1 MIKTIT
7 DRQTATLSSLLS
19 ILARYL
25 VWLKDRNACWEANRK
40 LAYSTLREYEGE
52 KEWHKEDEDLWRGRI
67 TYNEAMCVVEV
78 LIENLIEALERN
90 PFPGQRKR
98 LLPTATELFPD
109 AEVSFESKV
118 SVRGERLWRRVF
130 TDGGISCEVDKIRF
144 PDDAE
149 VDVAEIERKLL
160 QLVGEEGYLRA
171 SEVALVLN
179 TGENSK
185 IYKVTKKELVGRG
198 WTWKGKKVGGVVS
211 KVVYP
216 PPKR

>member
-1 MIKTIT
+1 MTKTT
-7 DRQTATLSSLLS
+7 TGRQTATLSSLLS

-25 VWLKDRNACWEANRK
+25 VWLKDRNACWGANRS

-78 LIENLIEALERN
+78 LIEGLIEALKRN

-98 LLPTATELFPD
+98 LLPVATELFPD
-109 AEVSFESKV
+109 AEVTFEPKV
-118 SVRGERLWRRVF
+118 AVRGEKLWRKVF
-130 TDGGISCEVDKIRF
+130 ADGGISCEIDKIKF

-149 VDVAEIERKLL
+149 VDVAEIEQKLL
-160 QLVGEEGYLRA
+160 QLVGKEGYLRA
-171 SEVALVLN
+171 SEIAVVLK
-179 TGENSK
+179 TKERSK
-185 IYKVTKKELVGRG
+185 VYSTARKELQERG
-198 WTWKGKKVGGVVS
+198 WVWMSKRIGGVVS

-216 PPKR
+216 P